1 LPINKGREK
10 SLLIRK
16 EIAVLQM
23 TTIKTND
30 YDTVKEIMQSWR
42 CYRITSE
49 GNGEIH
55 SFIGWS
61 DEDINNY
68 LMNAIQKGDYFYDY
82 KEYFV
87 NQTLKEIY
95 AK

>member
-1 LPINKGREK
+1 MAVHLDHGIQVAQAV
-10 SLLIRK
+10 
-16 EIAVLQM
+16 IAVLQM
-23 TTIKTND
+23 TTIKPND
-30 YDTVKEIMQSWR
+30 YDLVKEVMKSWR
-42 CYRITSE
+42 CYLLDFE

-61 DEDINNY
+61 DEDINDYIKNG
-68 LMNAIQKGDYFYDY
+68 IKQGDRFYDY
-82 KEYFV
+82 REYFV